1 MSQSNNNTP
10 HQNPSLVTLSFL
22 TVMAVLFI
30 VVIGIL
36 PYRTSDRILA
46 GTPTPTP
53 DPNRQYQFGV
63 TDYLTGNYPAALE
76 DFTRAIDAQ
85 YSPME
90 EALYQRGLVYY
101 TLSVQNEDVSAVDN
115 SIADLEAA
123 MALNANYFKIYP
135 ALGWS
140 YYQKA
145 SFLTGDEQTTY
156 YQKALD
162 IFQQG
167 AALYK
172 KNGKTDAQIFDGLGW
187 TNYKLG
193 NLEVAIEFFK
203 QAINFN
209 PGLEDAQIGLNA
221 AKADLEK

>member
-1 MSQSNNNTP
+1 MTQSNDNFSR
-10 HQNPSLVTLSFL
+10 QNPLFVTISFL
-22 TVMAVLFI
+22 VVMAVLFI

-36 PYRTSDRILA
+36 PYRTSNATLS
-46 GTPTPTP
+46 GTPTVTP
-53 DPNRQYQFGV
+53 DPYRQYQFGV

-76 DFTRAIDAQ
+76 DFTRSIDAQ

-101 TLSVQNEDVSAVDN
+101 TISVQNEDESAADN

-123 MALNANYFKIYP
+123 IALAPNYFKVYP

-140 YYQKA
+140 NFQKA
-145 SFLTGDEQTTY
+145 SFATGDEQTAY

-193 NLEVAIEFFK
+193 NLEVAIEFFM

-221 AKADLEK
+221 AKADLGK

>member
-1 MSQSNNNTP
+1 MSQSNDKIP
-10 HQNPSLVTLSFL
+10 QQNPSVVTLSFL
-22 TVMAVLFI
+22 AVMAVLFI

-36 PYRTSDRILA
+36 PYRASNTTLS

-53 DPNRQYQFGV
+53 DPDRQYQFGV
-63 TDYLTGNYPAALE
+63 TDFLTGNNPAALE

-90 EALYQRGLVYY
+90 DALYQRGLVYY
-101 TLSVQNEDVSAVDN
+101 TISVQNEDALAADN

-123 MALNANYFKIYP
+123 MALDANYFKVYP

-140 YYQKA
+140 YFQKA
-145 SFLTGDEQTTY
+145 SFLTGDEQTAT

-187 TNYKLG
+187 THYKLG
-193 NLEVAIEFFK
+193 NLQEAIDFFK
-203 QAINFN
+203 QALNYN
-209 PGLEDAQIGLNA
+209 PELEDAQIGLNA
-221 AKADLEK
+221 AKADLGQ